1 MSRKS
6 EKEDDKLYF
15 QMDRFMEQLGEWFY
29 TTREGEERGPFKSRQ
44 DAETDLIDYLQVIKN
59 T

>member
-1 MSRKS
+1 MSRKD
-6 EKEDDKLYF
+6 ENKDDRLYF

-29 TTREGEERGPFKSRQ
+29 TTREGEERGPFKSRE
-44 DAETDLIDYLQVIKN
+44 DAETDLIEYLQVLKS